1 MAQPTR
7 RGIVFTMTGAF
18 LAELFARG
26 QVRAQTP
33 QPLPSP
39 NAPRNQNVP
48 AGLDGADIPVKNGQT
63 VIPPATWAEIKSE
76 AQKLLEMV
84 TDFKKRVDQTN
95 LSATLALPLVKEAHE
110 IEKLAKK
117 IQKQMKQ

>member
-1 MAQPTR
+1 
-7 RGIVFTMTGAF
+7 
-18 LAELFARG
+18 
-26 QVRAQTP
+26 VR
-33 QPLPSP
+33 
-39 NAPRNQNVP
+39 
-48 AGLDGADIPVKNGQT
+48 NGQA

-76 AQKLLEMV
+76 AQKLLEM
-84 TDFKKRVDQTN
+84 TTEFKKRVEQTN

>member
-7 RGIVFTMTGAF
+7 RGMIVTMAGAF
-18 LAELFARG
+18 LSTLIARG
-26 QVRAQTP
+26 QRSGPP

-39 NAPRNQNVP
+39 NAPQNQNVP
-48 AGLDGADIPVKNGQT
+48 AGLDGAEIPVKNGRA
-63 VIPPATWAEIKSE
+63 VIPPATWMQIKSE
-76 AQKLLEMV
+76 AQKLVEMV